1 MMEQL
6 MRLILN
12 HKLNIHKL
20 KKSQFFLGLFL
31 ILSILFLV
39 PSKIYATEHEEEL
52 EERLYE
58 NMSDYVVEKATESL
72 LVALETKEDGA
83 KLEWNRARYSGYV
96 IPTLTFINEQGYSC
110 RDYLEVLIRD
120 SEYNIYENKACRDHD
135 GAWIWIETTSANQ
148 SEGRKK
154 TIADWLKNRK
164 KSKE

>member
-1 MMEQL
+1 MEQL

-12 HKLNIHKL
+12 HKLNIHNF
-20 KKSQFFLGLFL
+20 KKSQFYLGLFL
-31 ILSILFLV
+31 IYLFLILF
-39 PSKIYATEHEEEL
+39 PTKINAVETEL

-58 NMSDYVVEKATESL
+58 RMTDFVTERATENL
-72 LVALETKEDGA
+72 LIALETKEDGS
-83 KLEWNRARYSGYV
+83 KHTWNAARYSGYI
-96 IPTLTFINEQGYSC
+96 IPTLTFINEQGYFC

-148 SEGRKK
+148 SEGRQR
-154 TIADWLKNRK
+154 TLADWLKDRK

>member
-12 HKLNIHKL
+12 HKLNIHNL
-20 KKSQFFLGLFL
+20 KKPQFYLGLFL
-31 ILSILFLV
+31 IYLFLILF
-39 PSKIYATEHEEEL
+39 PTKINAVETEL

-58 NMSDYVVEKATESL
+58 RMTDFVTERATENL
-72 LVALETKEDGA
+72 LIALETKEDGS
-83 KLEWNRARYSGYV
+83 KHTWNAARYSGYI
-96 IPTLTFINEQGYSC
+96 IPTLTFINEQGYFC

-148 SEGRKK
+148 SEGRQR
-154 TIADWLKNRK
+154 TLADWLKDRK